1 MVPELHLRKRM
12 LTRCYRRFLAADLA
26 WQRAAAE
33 AAAWFPAPSHSR
45 HMALG
50 NPGSRVRR
58 LYEVRARAVAQLQ
71 VARDK
76 LQIAQRRLARRS
88 AQPVLVLRLARAP

>member
-1 MVPELHLRKRM
+1 MVPELRLRRRM

-26 WQRAAAE
+26 WQRAAQE
-33 AAAWFPAPSHSR
+33 AAAWFPAASPSR

-58 LYEVRARAVAQLQ
+58 LYEVRARAIAQLG

-76 LQIAQRRLARRS
+76 LQTAQHRLARRT
-88 AQPVLVLRLARAP
+88 APVLVLRLTHTP